1 MPTSAD
7 FIEGSNISIG
17 HLGIV
22 AGAFDTLGIA
32 EVVDRAIPKTRHH
45 HLTHGDIVK
54 AMVLNGLGFVERR
67 LYLYP
72 AFFSDIAVDRL
83 LGDGVTVDHLNDDV
97 LGRTLDAIAAYGPTE
112 LFNEIVAECLLASDY
127 GTHCLHVDTTTF
139 SVSGAYD
146 ADFDSRDMT
155 ITYGHP
161 KDGRWDLKQFVLGM
175 ATDQHGIPLFLQT
188 FSGNES
194 DKKTLL
200 TIITQLTENLQHPGK
215 VYHIADAAFYTAEN
229 LATLGT
235 HTFWISR
242 VPATLNEV
250 KDLIAAD
257 PSLQPCADDR
267 YRYAEH
273 MSEYAGI
280 PQKWVVYHSA
290 PMQEQQEKT
299 FAKRLENDRKKA
311 ETSLR
316 KLGAREFACE
326 PDARIAAEKW
336 LQEHLQF
343 RFSSLDIRATTRK
356 LTKKRGRPKADEP
369 VETVYTVSAELE
381 YNPLVVE
388 QRRQKL
394 GRFVLATNDREL
406 SPDELLTNYK
416 EQGTV
421 ERGFRFLKDPSF
433 RVAEIYLKKPSRI
446 QALAMI
452 MVLCLFVYAMTEF
465 RLRRNLQETGETVT
479 DQTKKQTQRPTLKW
493 VFFRFRGVRELRFRA
508 EEAVTVIVTNM
519 TQELWK
525 ILRLLGEEYENYY
538 L

>member
-32 EVVDRAIPKTRHH
+32 AVIDRAIPKTRQHY
-45 HLTHGDIVK
+45 LTHGDTVK

-72 AFFSDIAVDRL
+72 EFFSDIAVDRL
-83 LGDGVTVDHLNDDV
+83 LGAGVTIDHLNDDV

-112 LFNEIVAECLLASDY
+112 LFNAIVAECLLASEY
-127 GTHCLHVDTTTF
+127 GMHCLHVDTTTF
-139 SVSGAYD
+139 SVSGEYD
-146 ADFDSRDMT
+146 ADFASRDMT
-155 ITYGHP
+155 ITYGCP

-200 TIITQLTENLQHPGK
+200 TIITQLTENLQHPGR

-242 VPATLNEV
+242 VPATLNEA

-257 PSLQPCADDR
+257 LVLQPCADDR

-273 MSEYAGI
+273 ASEYAGI
-280 PQKWVVYHSA
+280 PHKWVVYHSA

-299 FAKRLENDRKKA
+299 FEKRLENDRKKA

-336 LQEHLQF
+336 LQEHP
-343 RFSSLDIRATTRK
+343 RFCFTALDIRAVTRK
-356 LTKKRGRPKADEP
+356 ITKKRGRPKADEP
-369 VETVYTVSAELE
+369 VEMVSTVSAEIE
-381 YNPLVVE
+381 YDPRVVE
-388 QRRQKL
+388 QRRQNL
-394 GRFVLATNDREL
+394 GRFILATND
-406 SPDELLTNYK
+406 S
-416 EQGTV
+416 
-421 ERGFRFLKDPSF
+421 
-433 RVAEIYLKKPSRI
+433 
-446 QALAMI
+446 
-452 MVLCLFVYAMTEF
+452 VL
-465 RLRRNLQETGETVT
+465 R
-479 DQTKKQTQRPTLKW
+479 
-493 VFFRFRGVRELRFRA
+493 
-508 EEAVTVIVTNM
+508 
-519 TQELWK
+519 
-525 ILRLLGEEYENYY
+525 
-538 L
+538 

>member
-1 MPTSAD
+1 
-7 FIEGSNISIG
+7 
-17 HLGIV
+17 
-22 AGAFDTLGIA
+22 
-32 EVVDRAIPKTRHH
+32 
-45 HLTHGDIVK
+45 
-54 AMVLNGLGFVERR
+54 
-67 LYLYP
+67 
-72 AFFSDIAVDRL
+72 
-83 LGDGVTVDHLNDDV
+83 
-97 LGRTLDAIAAYGPTE
+97 
-112 LFNEIVAECLLASDY
+112 
-127 GTHCLHVDTTTF
+127 
-139 SVSGAYD
+139 
-146 ADFDSRDMT
+146 
-155 ITYGHP
+155 
-161 KDGRWDLKQFVLGM
+161 M

-250 KDLIAAD
+250 KDLVAAD
-257 PSLQPCADDR
+257 LPLQPCADDR

-273 MSEYAGI
+273 LSEYASI

-299 FAKRLENDRKKA
+299 FAKRLENDKKKA

-326 PDARIAAEKW
+326 PDARIAAEMW
-336 LQEHLQF
+336 LQEHPQF
-343 RFSSLDIRATTRK
+343 RFISMDIRAITRK
-356 LTKKRGRPKADEP
+356 MTKKRGRPKADEP
-369 VETVYTVSAELE
+369 VETVYTVSAAIEHDPESVSERL
-381 YNPLVVE
+381 
-388 QRRQKL
+388 QKL
-394 GRFVLATNDREL
+394 GRFVLATNDLEL
-406 SPDELLTNYK
+406 SPDELLANYK

-452 MVLCLFVYAMTEF
+452 MVLCLFIYAMTEF

-479 DQTKKQTQRPTLKW
+479 GQTKKQTQKPTLKW
-493 VFFRFRGVRELRFRA
+493 LFFRFRGVRELRFRA
-508 EEAVTVIVTNM
+508 GKAVTVLVTNM
-519 TQELWK
+519 TPEFWK
-525 ILRLLGEEYENYY
+525 ILRLLGTEYENYY

>member
-1 MPTSAD
+1 MPSSAA
-7 FIEGSNISIG
+7 FIEGSNVSIG

-22 AGAFDTLGIA
+22 SGAFDSLGIA
-32 EVVDRAIPKTRHH
+32 GVIDRAIPKTRPH
-45 HLTHGDIVK
+45 HLTHGTLVK
-54 AMVLNGLGFVERR
+54 AMVLNGLGFIERR

-72 AFFSDIAVDRL
+72 EFFSDIAVDRF
-83 LGDGVTVDHLNDDV
+83 LGSSVTPEQLNDDV

-112 LFNEIVAECLLASDY
+112 LFNELVATCLLASDY

-146 ADFDSRDMT
+146 VDFDARNIT
-155 ITYGHP
+155 LTYGHP

-200 TIITQLTENLQHPGK
+200 TIITHLTDNLQHPGK

-235 HTFWISR
+235 RTFWISR
-242 VPATLNEV
+242 VPATLKEV
-250 KDLIAAD
+250 KELVASDLD
-257 PSLQPCADDR
+257 LQPCADNR
-267 YRYAEH
+267 YQYAEYA
-273 MSEYAGI
+273 STYAGI

-290 PMQEQQEKT
+290 PLQEQQEKT
-299 FAKRLENDRKKA
+299 RKKRLENDRKKA

-326 PDARIAAEKW
+326 PDARIAAEHW
-336 LQEHLQF
+336 LRDHPPFYFTSMELNGV
-343 RFSSLDIRATTRK
+343 TRK
-356 LTKKRGRPKADEP
+356 ITKKRGRPKTDEP
-369 VETVYTVSAELE
+369 VETVYTIAAQLE
-381 YNPLVVE
+381 FD
-388 QRRQKL
+388 RRFVGKSQQKL
-394 GRFVLATNDREL
+394 GRFVLATNDPDL
-406 SPDELLTNYK
+406 SPDDLLANYK

-433 RVAEIYLKKPSRI
+433 RVAEIFLKKPSRI

-465 RLRRNLQETGETVT
+465 QLRRNLQEAGETVT
-479 DQTKKQTQRPTLKW
+479 GQTKKQTQKPTLKW
-493 VFFRFRGVRELRFRA
+493 MFFRFRKVRELRFQA
-508 EEAVTVIVTNM
+508 GDTVTVLVTNM
-519 TQELWK
+519 TPEFWK
-525 ILRLLGEEYENYY
+525 ILRLLGTEYEKYY
-538 L
+538 W

>member
-1 MPTSAD
+1 VPSSAD

-17 HLGIV
+17 HLGLV

-32 EVVDRAIPKTRHH
+32 PVIDRAIPKTRQH

-72 AFFSDIAVDRL
+72 AFFSDIAIERL
-83 LGDGVTVDHLNDDV
+83 LGEGVTTEHLNDDV

-112 LFNEIVAECLLASDY
+112 LFNQIVAECLLASDY
-127 GTHCLHVDTTTF
+127 GTHCLHVDTTAF
-139 SVSGAYD
+139 SVSGDYD
-146 ADFDSRDMT
+146 VDFDSRDIT
-155 ITYGHP
+155 ITYGRP

-175 ATDQHGIPLFLQT
+175 ATDQHGIPLFVQT

-194 DKKTLL
+194 DKKTLMA
-200 TIITQLTENLQHPGK
+200 IITQLTENLQHPGK

-229 LATLGT
+229 LTALGT

-250 KDLIAAD
+250 KELVAAD
-257 PSLQPCADDR
+257 LALQPCADER

-273 MSEYAGI
+273 TSEYAGI

-290 PMQEQQEKT
+290 PMQERQEKT
-299 FAKRLENDRKKA
+299 FEKRLEKDRKQA

-326 PDARIAAEKW
+326 PDARMAAEKW
-336 LQEHLQF
+336 LQEHQQF
-343 RFSSLDIRATTRK
+343 CFTSLDIGTITRK
-356 LTKKRGRPKADEP
+356 KEKKRGRPKADEP
-369 VETVYTVSAELE
+369 VELAYTVVAEIE
-381 YNPLVVE
+381 HDPRAVE
-388 QRRQKL
+388 EKRQKL
-394 GRFVLATNDREL
+394 GRFILATNDRDL

-416 EQGTV
+416 EQGAV

-433 RVAEIYLKKPSRI
+433 RVAEIFLKKPSRI

-452 MVLCLFVYAMTEF
+452 MVLCLFIYAMTEF
-465 RLRRNLQETGETVT
+465 RLRRELQNAGETVT
-479 DQTKKQTQRPTLKW
+479 GQTKKQTQNPTLKW
-493 VFFRFRGVRELRFRA
+493 TFFLFRGVRELRFRA
-508 EEAVTVIVTNM
+508 IDGVKVLVTNM
-519 TQELWK
+519 TPELWK
-525 ILRLLGEEYENYY
+525 ILRLLGKGYENYY
-538 L
+538 S

>member
-1 MPTSAD
+1 
-7 FIEGSNISIG
+7 
-17 HLGIV
+17 
-22 AGAFDTLGIA
+22 
-32 EVVDRAIPKTRHH
+32 
-45 HLTHGDIVK
+45 
-54 AMVLNGLGFVERR
+54 MVLNGLGFVERR

-72 AFFSDIAVDRL
+72 EFFSDIAVDRL
-83 LGDGVTVDHLNDDV
+83 LGDGVMIDHLNDDV

-139 SVSGAYD
+139 SVSGEYD
-146 ADFDSRDMT
+146 ADFDARDMT
-155 ITYGHP
+155 ITYGYP

-215 VYHIADAAFYTAEN
+215 VYHIAEN

-250 KDLIAAD
+250 KGLIAAD
-257 PSLQPCADDR
+257 LSLQPCADDR
-267 YRYAEH
+267 YRYAEQL
-273 MSEYAGI
+273 SAYAGI
-280 PQKWVVYHSA
+280 PQKWVVYHSI

-299 FAKRLENDRKKA
+299 FAKWLENDRKKA

-326 PDARIAAEKW
+326 PDARIAAGKW
-336 LQEHLQF
+336 LQEYSLF

-369 VETVYTVSAELE
+369 VETVYTVSAEIE

-388 QRRQKL
+388 QHRQKL

-406 SPDELLTNYK
+406 SPDELLANYK

-479 DQTKKQTQRPTLKW
+479 GQTKKQTHQP
-493 VFFRFRGVRELRFRA
+493 
-508 EEAVTVIVTNM
+508 
-519 TQELWK
+519 
-525 ILRLLGEEYENYY
+525 
-538 L
+538 

>member
-1 MPTSAD
+1 MLTS
-7 FIEGSNISIG
+7 E
-17 HLGIV
+17 
-22 AGAFDTLGIA
+22 
-32 EVVDRAIPKTRHH
+32 
-45 HLTHGDIVK
+45 
-54 AMVLNGLGFVERR
+54 
-67 LYLYP
+67 
-72 AFFSDIAVDRL
+72 
-83 LGDGVTVDHLNDDV
+83 
-97 LGRTLDAIAAYGPTE
+97 
-112 LFNEIVAECLLASDY
+112 Y
-127 GTHCLHVDTTTF
+127 GTHCLHVDTTAF
-139 SVSGAYD
+139 SVSGEYD

-200 TIITQLTENLQHPGK
+200 TIITHLTENLQHPSK

-250 KDLIAAD
+250 KDLVAAD
-257 PSLQPCADDR
+257 LVLQPCADDR

-273 MSEYAGI
+273 ASEYAGI

-299 FAKRLENDRKKA
+299 FAKRLENDWKKV

-316 KLGAREFACE
+316 KLRARAFACE

-336 LQEHLQF
+336 LQEHSQF
-343 RFSSLDIRATTRK
+343 CFTSMDIQVITQK
-356 LTKKRGRPKADEP
+356 KTKKRGRPKAGEP
-369 VETVYTVSAELE
+369 VETVYTVSAEIE
-381 YNPLVVE
+381 HDAKSFE
-388 QRRQKL
+388 EKRQKL
-394 GRFVLATNDREL
+394 GRFVLATNDRDL
-406 SPDELLTNYK
+406 SPDELLANYK
-416 EQGTV
+416 DQGTV

-433 RVAEIYLKKPSRI
+433 RVAEIYLKKSSRI

-452 MVLCLFVYAMTEF
+452 MVLCLFIYAMTEF

-479 DQTKKQTQRPTLKW
+479 GQTKKQTQKPTLKW
-493 VFFRFRGVRELRFRA
+493 IFFRFRRVRELRFL
-508 EEAVTVIVTNM
+508 EGEVVTVLVTN
-519 TQELWK
+519 
-525 ILRLLGEEYENYY
+525 ILSSAVPSPILK
-538 L
+538 